1 VAGFAGSQSAAIS
14 AAALT
19 NTGHATAAAAPV
31 ATVVALTTNT
41 VGKAVLAV
49 VVGKARYALAI
60 WPGLALMLVGA
71 WARFAI
77 TGSPYPGR
85 AIGFAYSDCRAG
97 ADRCGTGFRRR

>member
-1 VAGFAGSQSAAIS
+1 M
-14 AAALT
+14 
-19 NTGHATAAAAPV
+19 
-31 ATVVALTTNT
+31 

-97 ADRCGTGFRRR
+97 ADRCGTGFRRRQSR